1 MKEIH
6 IITPVKDSIDT
17 TIETVESVISSQLSW
32 PHTYTI
38 YNDYSTPEN
47 TKRLMELAQ
56 EKKFTLINM
65 SDLTST
71 PSPNYRIVLQE
82 AQKKALAAD
91 AGLLIVESDV
101 IVAPDTLQRLA
112 DASLELPDCG
122 ILASVT
128 VDDDGNINYP
138 YLHAKGKENQ
148 VIKTNKHCSFCCSLL
163 MPSLLK
169 ALDFE
174 QLNPKKHWY
183 DVYISHMSLKLGLK
197 NYLFTN
203 IPVVHHPHSSRP
215 HKLLKYTNPIKYYWK
230 KYTRGLDKI

>member
-1 MKEIH
+1 MKGIH

-17 TIETVESVISSQLSW
+17 TIETVESIISSPLSW

-56 EKKFTLINM
+56 DKKFTLINM

-148 VIKTNKHCSFCCSLL
+148 VIKT
-163 MPSLLK
+163 
-169 ALDFE
+169 
-174 QLNPKKHWY
+174 
-183 DVYISHMSLKLGLK
+183 
-197 NYLFTN
+197 T
-203 IPVVHHPHSSRP
+203 HHQ
-215 HKLLKYTNPIKYYWK
+215 IK
-230 KYTRGLDKI
+230 RRNA